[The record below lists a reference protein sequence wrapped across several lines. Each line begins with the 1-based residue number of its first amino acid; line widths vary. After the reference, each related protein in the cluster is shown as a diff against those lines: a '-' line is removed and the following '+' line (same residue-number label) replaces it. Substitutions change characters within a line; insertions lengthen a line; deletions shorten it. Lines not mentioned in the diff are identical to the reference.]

1 MAKKKKKNV
10 KPSTKSTSLAVSVI
24 IPMYNAEE
32 YITEC
37 LDSLLNQTFQDFE
50 VIVVDDCSTD
60 NSLEIVKSY
69 VPKFNERL
77 KIAKTEKNSGS
88 SYFLRNAGLNQA
100 GGEYVLFVDA
110 DDFILLTALETLYT
124 AAKKNNADVIY
135 TPAFYELTKPND
147 VCLCMDGLAKKLFDE
162 DKEDQPALIVDEPNK
177 ILSELVI
184 DKSEENFH
192 NLWTKFVRREFL
204 LENDIAFSETLNN
217 GGDFIWVIQV
227 YCCANRF
234 LRLKSPFY
242 FHRSYSSTSVSET
255 DSDLSNQASYLIS
268 DFVQWLNVLNELT
281 NKIEILRDN
290 TAYSLGAAKSYFG
303 FFINVVVRE
312 DIKQLLSN
320 QDIYKAILGK
330 FVNRDDLAD
339 FVMPFIDSIID
350 KRGNVVDSSL
360 QTFNTLKMEIEQI
373 KKLQDLFTP
382 NTNVTDI
389 SFDSPSISVIIPM
402 YNVEKYIGE
411 CLSSLLAQTF
421 QNFEVIIIDDGST
434 DSSCAVVES
443 YIPKFGERLSLYPMG
458 KNTKHPGELRN
469 IGLTHARGEYIYFMD
484 SDDALIKTGLE
495 ELYTLA
501 KEYDADVV
509 YCERYYMSTGI
520 GEDFVKNIHVAKGKI
535 QPPPYVDK
543 PILES
548 EDLSERVQN
557 VLNRR
562 YWGTPWLKLI
572 RHNLLK
578 EHKIVFPALKS
589 SEDDIWNYGLIFSA
603 KKWLRVP
610 NMVYVRRMREDSITS
625 TKKTPQQTVNFW
637 LKPIFFGLKEIDK
650 LMSQIKFFQDN
661 PQERYAILE
670 WEAKGKL
677 RTGFKEAD
685 YLTPHDV
692 YEAVKEECGENFG
705 EYDVLISALCTQ
717 IFGRYKTLKE
727 AQRRL
732 KVADDEINR
741 LQDSMKHILESNSI
755 TPAISVIIPMFNAE
769 KYIGELLDSLLNQ
782 TFKAFEVI
790 VVDDCSTDDSVNIV
804 KSYVDKFYNNQLK
817 LHKLEKNSGTGGSVP
832 RNFGLRFASGEYV
845 YFSDADDFIA
855 KNALETFY
863 NAAKEYDADVVYSA
877 SYNLLHR
884 LNESKILKDGLSKKL
899 RENKPILTIDN
910 PDKNIQQLELE
921 KTFNFP
927 WTYFTRRDFLIK
939 NQIVFPEVPNGVD
952 HLWVIQVWCYTK
964 RFLRI
969 PNALYFYRRY
979 HEESISTKK
988 REPREQVYYWVRAF
1002 ALWLKALGEISSQI
1016 EVLSNNPLYVLEIA
1030 KRHFDWC
1037 LNRTGAARRE
1047 LTDEDIYETL
1057 HNEFTQMNISSNLV
1071 VPFFFSVLESKIKKV
1086 DDAESK
1092 LRKFKLYLSAR
1103 LDIKF
1108 VSKIIDGDFQ
1118 IISISDKSASV
1129 SKPEWLQSNGV
1140 GYQIQSYTGQL
1151 EFVVEPTKNGKVELS
1166 LRGLDVRD
1174 PKNNSKRVSCW
1185 IDYTRLVINEK
1196 IIFDTLTPTSW
1207 EKFYRY
1213 EIAVKAGEKIKIKVD
1228 WLPHGKTPIKL
1239 KALKPS
1245 TAFESSRI
1253 PHWIYYAANNEL
1265 KKEAKKVDSKV
1276 SIIVPIY
1283 NAEKY
1288 ISECL
1293 DSLIKQTFQNF
1304 EVIVVDNCSTDNSVA
1319 VVESYA
1325 PKFNS
1330 QLTIAKTKTYSG
1342 NANLPRNVGLSL
1354 AKGDYVYFIDAEGFI
1369 HASALET
1376 LYKAATDNKADV
1388 VYTSCYLSG
1397 NISTNESR
1405 LEKDGTSIELRGIG
1419 AKGKTATSDD
1429 NSNKLLQDVLLKNQ
1443 YSATWTKFVQRKF
1456 LIENKI
1462 DFPEIAVGG
1471 EELWTILV
1479 CANAKKF
1486 LRLTKPI
1493 YFLRQ
1498 LNLNSQ
1504 VTSSDFVTWFK
1515 AFADISNK
1523 IEYLKEN
1530 TALCSKSAKTF
1541 FDSLALS
1548 EEESYTVYSTL
1559 SNELET
1565 ADDLTKDFCLLIDPS
1580 VMLESKAEDST
1591 PAPVIKPSDY
1601 AVSVVVPLHNEKKY
1615 INECL
1620 DSLLKQKFKN
1630 FEVIIV
1636 DDSSTSNLFKIFKEY
1651 ASKFNGR
1658 IKLVKTNKDSSGES
1672 TLRNKGLSSCKG
1684 EYVFFMEAGDT
1695 LKPTGLETM
1704 YNAAKQFDADTVYC
1718 EKYFALSKGKISEV
1732 GNSLLDEPA
1741 LETSD
1746 LTERIDKALKQND
1759 ELMYWLRFVSRS
1771 LLINNNITFSNESND
1786 VGWAFAVL
1794 LASKNFLRIPNACY
1808 VKRIE
1813 DKAAVDVHKLMNQ
1826 MILGLKRIN
1835 DFMGDINFL
1844 NENPRYR
1851 YELLNLFIETEL
1863 KDILKQCDNLSSF
1876 ELYDL
1881 FREHSGESLG
1891 EYNVL
1896 ISCLCS
1902 KIISRQKELNQL
1914 KVKE

>member
-50 VIVVDDCSTD
+50 VIIVDDCSTD
-60 NSLEIVKSY
+60 NSVTIIESY
-69 VPKFNERL
+69 IPKFGGHLRL
-77 KIAKTEKNSGS
+77 THTEKNSGGGG
-88 SYFLRNAGLNQA
+88 YIPRNIGFRQA
-100 GGEYVLFVDA
+100 CGEYVLFMDA
-110 DDFILLTALETLYT
+110 DDFILLNALETLYT
-124 AAKKNNADVIY
+124 AAKENNADVVY
-135 TPAFYELTKPND
+135 TSAYYDLYKPNNI
-147 VCLCMDGLAKKLFDE
+147 CLKRDGLNTKLLKKGIE
-162 DKEDQPALIVDEPNK
+162 DKTTLTVNDLNK
-177 ILSELVI
+177 ILRDLLTE
-184 DKSEENFH
+184 DQNGNFH
-192 NLWTKFVRREFL
+192 GPWSKFIRRSFL
-204 LENDIAFSETLNN
+204 LDNNIVFPETLPSAS
-217 GGDFIWVIQV
+217 DFIWCIDV
-227 YCCANRF
+227 YCHANRF
-234 LRLKSPFY
+234 VRLMTPLYFY
-242 FHRSYSSTSVSET
+242 RTYDTHSISQKRRQPQEQVSYW
-255 DSDLSNQASYLIS
+255 IS
-268 DFVQWLNVLNELT
+268 GFAKWLNVFNELV
-281 NKIEILRDN
+281 NRVEILRDN
-290 TAYSLGAAKSYFG
+290 PAYGLAAACSN
-303 FFINVVVRE
+303 FFWCLICTRE
-312 DIKQLLSN
+312 AREELKLSN
-320 QDIYKAILGK
+320 QDIYEMIKPE
-330 FVNRDDLAD
+330 FDNRDDLAD
-339 FVMPFIDSIID
+339 FIMPLLFCIRD
-350 KRGNVVDSSL
+350 KGGKVVERSS
-360 QTFNTLKMEIEQI
+360 QTFDRYKEEIERF
-373 KKLQDLFTP
+373 KKFQDLFTP

-443 YIPKFGERLSLYPMG
+443 YIPKFVERLSLYPMG

-520 GEDFVKNIHVAKGKI
+520 GEDFIKNIHIAMNRV
-535 QPPPYVDK
+535 QHPPYVDK

-548 EDLSERVQN
+548 EDLSEKVQN

-637 LKPIFFGLKEIDK
+637 LKPIFFGLKEIDTF
-650 LMSQIKFFQDN
+650 MSKIEFFQEN
-661 PQERYAILE
+661 PQQRYDILRKE
-670 WEAKGKL
+670 FQVKL
-677 RTGFKEAD
+677 DIAFRSAEQ
-685 YLTPHDV
+685 LTPLDV
-692 YEAVKEECGENFG
+692 YEAIKNEFSENLG
-705 EYDVLISALCTQ
+705 EYDILISALCTQ
-717 IFGRYKTLKE
+717 IFGKDKAL
-727 AQRRL
+727 QRTQKKL
-732 KVADDEINR
+732 NDEINK
-741 LQDSMKHILESNSI
+741 LKDSMSHLLESRSI
-755 TPAISVIIPMFNAE
+755 APAISVIIPLYNAE
-769 KYIGELLDSLLNQ
+769 KYIGDCLDSILAQ
-782 TFKAFEVI
+782 TFPNLEVI
-790 VVDDCSTDDSVNIV
+790 VVDDCSTDNGAAVVN
-804 KSYVDKFYNNQLK
+804 SYIPKFNGRLK
-817 LHKLEKNSGTGGSVP
+817 FTTTKKNAGSPGIP
-832 RNFGLRFASGEYV
+832 RNIGINLASGEYIC
-845 YFSDADDFIA
+845 FIDADDFILKSA
-855 KNALETFY
+855 FDTLYK
-863 NAAKEYDADVVYSA
+863 AAKKFQTDVVYTS
-877 SYNLLHR
+877 SYYLLKRPNEPNILRDGFGSKLFEKNMEDKQTLTVDDPNKNL
-884 LNESKILKDGLSKKL
+884 
-899 RENKPILTIDN
+899 
-910 PDKNIQQLELE
+910 QQLLFE
-921 KTFNFP
+921 KNFNFSVM
-927 WTYFTRRDFLIK
+927 YFVRREFLVK
-939 NQIVFPEVPNGVD
+939 NQIFFPELPSGED
-952 HLWVIQVWCYTK
+952 HLWVIQVYCYARK
-964 RFLRI
+964 FLRI
-969 PNALYFYRRY
+969 PNPFYYYRRY
-979 HEESISTKK
+979 TGESICTKK
-988 REPREQVYYWVRAF
+988 REPREQVSHWISTF
-1002 ALWLKALGEISSQI
+1002 ALWLKTANEISSGI
-1016 EVLSNNPLYVLEIA
+1016 DILSNNPAYILAAA
-1030 KRHFDWC
+1030 KRHFDFC
-1037 LNRTGAARRE
+1037 LSRIEEERKQ
-1047 LTDEDIYETL
+1047 LTSQDIYEIL
-1057 HNEFTQMNISSNLV
+1057 LEEFSKANISSNLT
-1071 VPFFFSVLESKIKKV
+1071 VPFFFSTLDTQIKKTS
-1086 DDAESK
+1086 DAESK
-1092 LRKFKLYLSAR
+1092 LRKFKVYLSAR
-1103 LDIKF
+1103 LDIKLAP
-1108 VSKIIDGDFQ
+1108 KTTGGDFQ
-1118 IISISDKSASV
+1118 ILSVSDKDASV
-1129 SKPEWLQSNGV
+1129 MKPRWLQKDGI
-1140 GYQIQSYTGQL
+1140 GYQIQSYTGNL
-1151 EFVVEPTKNGKVELS
+1151 EFVVKSTTNGKIGLS
-1166 LRGLDVRD
+1166 LRGLDIRD
-1174 PKNNSKRVSCW
+1174 PKDNSKRVPCW
-1185 IDYTRLVINEK
+1185 IDYTRFVINEK
-1196 IIFDTLTPTSW
+1196 IIFDTLTPACW

-1213 EIAVKAGEKIKIKVD
+1213 EMEVKAGEKIKINVE

-1265 KKEAKKVDSKV
+1265 EKEAKTVDSKV

-1293 DSLIKQTFQNF
+1293 DSLLKQTFQNF

-1325 PKFNS
+1325 PKFNG
-1330 QLTIAKTKTYSG
+1330 QLTIAKTKAYSG

-1397 NISTNESR
+1397 NISTNENK
-1405 LEKDGTSIELRGIG
+1405 LEKDGTSSIG
-1419 AKGKTATSDD
+1419 AKGKTATTDD

-1504 VTSSDFVTWFK
+1504 ATSSDFVTWFK

-1835 DFMGDINFL
+1835 DFMGGINFL